1 MVRVLYIKDA
11 MLFENLKNILEIFI
25 VRVFPW
31 IIDIFEIPAYYFYK
45 VIEVLI
51 RAEEGLS
58 RDIVK
63 HLNHVRC
70 NVK

>member
-1 MVRVLYIKDA
+1 MLYIKDA
-11 MLFENLKNILEIFI
+11 MLFENLNNMLEIFF

-63 HLNHVRC
+63 HLNHVRY